1 MVKSILVGALAGV
14 LLAGCGATIPTGY
27 RPPESTTPATSVTTF
42 DGAQRQSPIE
52 ISGTTLSGQ
61 EFSTAE
67 LDGIVVVNAWA
78 SWCAP
83 CREEWPI
90 FVELES
96 KYPQIHLLG
105 LNQADDLTAANE
117 FINDA
122 GGSWTHLRDTDQL
135 LAMESGTIAGNFLP
149 GTIVLDK
156 QHRVAAKF
164 VGKVTAPELSQI
176 IEQLLAENN

>member
-1 MVKSILVGALAGV
+1 MGKKILAGVIAAV
-14 LLAGCGATIPTGY
+14 LLAGCGFTIPTGY

-42 DGAQRQSPIE
+42 EVAQRQSPVE

-61 EFSTAE
+61 EFSTTE

-83 CREEWPI
+83 CREEWPT

-96 KYPQIHLLG
+96 NYPQVNLLG
-105 LNQADDLTAANE
+105 LNEADELTAAIE
-117 FINDA
+117 FVNDA
-122 GGSWTHLRDTDQL
+122 GGTWTHLRDPNQL
-135 LAMESGTIAGNFLP
+135 LALESGTISGNFLP

-156 QHRVAAKF
+156 QHRIAAQF
-164 VGKVTAPELSQI
+164 IGKVTEPELTRI
-176 IEQLLAENN
+176 IEKLLAEN

>member
-1 MVKSILVGALAGV
+1 MGKKILAGVLTAV
-14 LLAGCGATIPTGY
+14 LLAGCGVTIPTGY
-27 RPPESTTPATSVTTF
+27 RPPESTTPATSVATF
-42 DGAQRQSPIE
+42 EIAQRQSPIE

-83 CREEWPI
+83 CREEWPT

-96 KYPQIHLLG
+96 NYPQINLLG
-105 LNQADDLTAANE
+105 LNQADDLSAAKD
-117 FINDA
+117 FVADA
-122 GGSWTHLRDTDQL
+122 GGTWAHLRDVDQL
-135 LAMESGTIAGNFLP
+135 LALESGAISGNFLP

-156 QHRVAAKF
+156 QHRIAAKF
-164 VGKVTAPELSQI
+164 VGKVNESELTQI
-176 IEQLLAENN
+176 IEQLLAEND

>member
-1 MVKSILVGALAGV
+1 MGTRILAGV
-14 LLAGCGATIPTGY
+14 LATVLLSGCGVTIPTGY

-42 DGAQRQSPIE
+42 DVAQRQSPVE
-52 ISGTTLSGQ
+52 ISGTTLFGQ

-83 CREEWPI
+83 CREEWPT

-96 KYPQIHLLG
+96 QYPQVNLLG
-105 LNQADDLTAANE
+105 LNQADDLRAAKE
-117 FINDA
+117 FLKDA
-122 GGSWTHLRDTDQL
+122 GGTWTHLRDTDQL
-135 LAMESGTIAGNFLP
+135 LALESGTISGNFLP

-164 VGKVTAPELSQI
+164 VGKVTAPELTQI
-176 IEQLLAENN
+176 IEELLAEND

>member
-1 MVKSILVGALAGV
+1 MGKKILAGALAAV
-14 LLAGCGATIPTGY
+14 LLAGCGLKIPTGY

-42 DGAQRQSPIE
+42 EVAQRQSPVE

-61 EFSTAE
+61 EFSTTE

-83 CREEWPI
+83 CREEWPT

-96 KYPQIHLLG
+96 KYPQVNLLG
-105 LNQADDLTAANE
+105 LNQADDLSAAKE
-117 FINDA
+117 FVADA
-122 GGSWTHLRDTDQL
+122 GGTWAHLRDVDQL
-135 LAMESGTIAGNFLP
+135 LALESGTISGNFLP

-164 VGKVTAPELSQI
+164 VGKVTAPELTQI
-176 IEQLLAENN
+176 IEQLLSE

>member
-1 MVKSILVGALAGV
+1 MGRNILAGALAVV

-27 RPPESTTPATSVTTF
+27 RQPESTTPATSVTTF
-42 DGAQRQSPIE
+42 DLAQRQSPVE

-83 CREEWPI
+83 CQEEWPI
-90 FVELES
+90 FVEVES
-96 KYPQIHLLG
+96 KFPQVNIVG
-105 LNQADDLTAANE
+105 INEADDLTTAIE
-117 FINDA
+117 FVKDA
-122 GGSWTHLRDTDQL
+122 GGTWTHLRDPDQL
-135 LAMESGTIAGNFLP
+135 LALESGTITGNFLP

-156 QHRVAAKF
+156 QHRVAARF
-164 VGKVTAPELSQI
+164 VGKVTAPELTQI
-176 IEQLLAENN
+176 IEQLLAEN

>member
-1 MVKSILVGALAGV
+1 MGKKILAGVIAAV
-14 LLAGCGATIPTGY
+14 LLAGCGVTIPTGY

-42 DGAQRQSPIE
+42 EITQRQSPVE

-61 EFSTAE
+61 AFSTAE
-67 LDGIVVVNAWA
+67 FDGIVVVNAWA

-96 KYPQIHLLG
+96 NYPEINLLG
-105 LNQADDLTAANE
+105 LNQADDLSAAKE
-117 FINDA
+117 FVKDA
-122 GGSWTHLRDTDQL
+122 GGTWTHLRDVDQL
-135 LAMESGTIAGNFLP
+135 LALESGTISGNFLP

-156 QHRVAAKF
+156 QHRIAAKF
-164 VGKVTAPELSQI
+164 VGKVNELELTQI
-176 IEQLLAENN
+176 IEELLAE

>member
-1 MVKSILVGALAGV
+1 MGKNILAGALAAV
-14 LLAGCGATIPTGY
+14 LLAGCGVTIPTGY
-27 RPPESTTPATSVTTF
+27 RPPESAVPVTSVTTF
-42 DGAQRQSPIE
+42 EVAQRQSPVE

-61 EFSTAE
+61 EFSTAK

-83 CREEWPI
+83 CREEWPT
-90 FVELES
+90 FVEVES
-96 KYPQIHLLG
+96 KYPQVNLLG
-105 LNQADDLTAANE
+105 INEADDLSAANE

-135 LAMESGTIAGNFLP
+135 LALESGTISGNFLP

-164 VGKVTAPELSQI
+164 VGKVTATELTQI
-176 IEQLLAENN
+176 IEQLLAE

>member
-1 MVKSILVGALAGV
+1 MGRNILAGALAGV

-42 DGAQRQSPIE
+42 DVAQRQSPVE
-52 ISGTTLSGQ
+52 ISGTTLSGK

-90 FVELES
+90 FVEVES
-96 KYPQIHLLG
+96 NYPQVYLLG
-105 LNQADDLTAANE
+105 LDQADDLSAAKE
-117 FINDA
+117 FVADA
-122 GGSWTHLRDTDQL
+122 GGTWTHLRDPDQL
-135 LAMESGTIAGNFLP
+135 LALESGTISGNFLP

-164 VGKVTAPELSQI
+164 VGKVTAPELTQI
-176 IEQLLAENN
+176 IEQLLAEN

>member
-1 MVKSILVGALAGV
+1 MGKKILAVALATV

-27 RPPESTTPATSVTTF
+27 RPPEITTPATSVTTF
-42 DGAQRQSPIE
+42 DIAQRQSPIE
-52 ISGTTLSGQ
+52 ISGTALSGQ

-67 LDGIVVVNAWA
+67 IDGIVVVNAWA

-90 FVELES
+90 FVEVES
-96 KYPQIHLLG
+96 NYPEINLLG
-105 LNQADDLTAANE
+105 LNQADDLRAAKD
-117 FINDA
+117 FVADA
-122 GGSWTHLRDTDQL
+122 GGTWTHLRDPDQL
-135 LAMESGTIAGNFLP
+135 LALESGTISGNFLP

-164 VGKVTAPELSQI
+164 VGKVTAPELTQI
-176 IEQLLAENN
+176 IEQLLAEN

>member
-1 MVKSILVGALAGV
+1 MGKNIVAGALAAF
-14 LLAGCGATIPTGY
+14 LLAGCGAEIPTGY

-42 DGAQRQSPIE
+42 DVAQRQSPVE

-67 LDGIVVVNAWA
+67 LEGIVVVNAWA

-83 CREEWPI
+83 CREEWPT
-90 FVELES
+90 FVEIES
-96 KYPQIHLLG
+96 NYPQVNLLG
-105 LNQADDLTAANE
+105 LNEADDLTAAQE
-117 FINDA
+117 FVNDA
-122 GGSWTHLRDTDQL
+122 GGTWTHLRDPNQL
-135 LAMESGTIAGNFLP
+135 LALESGTISGNFLP

-164 VGKVTAPELSQI
+164 IGKVTEPELTRI
-176 IEQLLAENN
+176 IEQLLAE